1 MNATFLVAIGSSILS
16 QMGSPPRP
24 ERIEKVREIHAQ
36 RIVDEYA
43 WMRER
48 DNPKVL
54 DHLKAEN
61 AYAQQIM
68 AGAHTLQR
76 RLYDEMLGRIQ
87 QTDMSVPSREDGYLY
102 YYRTAEGKGYRTH
115 CRRKDEAGSPEQ
127 VTLDINAL
135 AAGKAF
141 LIAGP
146 FEVSPDTKILA
157 YGVDPTG
164 ARRWIIHFKDLT
176 TGQELE
182 DTVENASGSFT
193 WAADSKTYFY
203 GTLDPAVRSDKIWR
217 RRLGD
222 DPAAA
227 ELIHDEKDER
237 YSVSVGTTPS
247 EKYLLLRIGSMKTSE
262 VWYLDAKDTTGQF
275 RVIEPRREGVEYSVD
290 HHGDRFFIL
299 HNDGALNFTL
309 CEAPVATPARS
320 NWKTVIPHRADTF
333 LVRMQCFAGHMAIS
347 QRENGLQQ
355 IRVRRLSD
363 GAEHSVSM
371 PDAAYALSPSANT
384 EFQTA
389 RLRFEYSSP
398 ITPQSV
404 FEYDMESR
412 SRTLLKEQPVLGG
425 YDRTKY
431 TVERLQAP
439 APDGELVPVTVT
451 YRKDLK
457 RDGTSPCL
465 LVGYGSY
472 GSSSDPGFRSHPISL
487 LDRGFVYAVAHIRG
501 GSEKGRGWYEAG
513 RMMNKK
519 NTFTDFIA
527 AAEHLIG
534 QKYTSPQRL
543 AIRGGSA
550 GGLLMGAVIN
560 ARPDLFAVCVA
571 DVPFVD
577 VINSMLDPSLPLTV
591 TEFEQWGNP
600 AEKPAFDYMRTYSP
614 YDNVAAKDYPDI
626 LATTAWNDSQV
637 CFWEPAKWVAR
648 LRDRKTGDGIVVL
661 KTNLDSGHGGA
672 SDRYKA
678 IEEEAYR
685 YAFILDRLGIHD

>member
-1 MNATFLVAIGSSILS
+1 MNITLLVVAASIGL
-16 QMGSPPRP
+16 QPGTPPRP
-24 ERIEKVREIHAQ
+24 ERIEKVREIHGE

-48 DNPKVL
+48 ENPKVL
-54 DHLKAEN
+54 EHLRAEN
-61 AYAQQIM
+61 AYAKEVM
-68 AGAHTLQR
+68 ADAESLQR
-76 RLYDEMLGRIQ
+76 RLYDEMLGRIK
-87 QTDMSVPSREDGYLY
+87 QTDMSVPTREDGYLY
-102 YYRTAEGKGYRTH
+102 YFRTEEGKGYRTYG
-115 CRRKDEAGSPEQ
+115 RRKDQTDAPEE
-127 VTLDINAL
+127 VTLDVNAL

-146 FEVSPDTKILA
+146 FEVSPDTKVLA

-164 ARRWIIHFKDLT
+164 ARRWTIRFKDLT
-176 TGQELE
+176 TGKELE
-182 DTVENASGSFT
+182 DKVENASGNFT
-193 WAADSKTYFY
+193 WAADSRTYFY
-203 GTLDPAVRSDKIWR
+203 GTLDDAVRSDKVWR

-222 DPAAA
+222 DPSAA
-227 ELIHDEKDER
+227 ELIHHEKDER
-237 YSVSVGTTPS
+237 YSVGVGTTPS
-247 EKYLLLRIGSMKTSE
+247 EKYILLRLGSMKTSE
-262 VWYLDAKDTTGQF
+262 VWYLDAKDSTGQF

-309 CEAPVATPARS
+309 CEAPVAKPGRA
-320 NWKTVIPHRADTF
+320 NWRTVIPHREDTF
-333 LVRMQCFAGHMAIS
+333 LVRLQCFAGHLAIS

-363 GAEHSVSM
+363 GAEHMVSM

-384 EFQTA
+384 EFETA

-404 FEYDMESR
+404 FEYDMETR
-412 SRTLLKEQPVLGG
+412 ARTLLKEQPVLGG
-425 YDRTKY
+425 YDRTRY
-431 TVERLQAP
+431 TVERIQAP
-439 APDGELVPVTVT
+439 APDGQLVPVTVT
-451 YRKDLK
+451 YPKGLTRGGKN
-457 RDGTSPCL
+457 PCL
-465 LVGYGSY
+465 LVSYGSY
-472 GSSSDPGFRSHPISL
+472 GSSSDPSFRSHLVSL
-487 LDRGFVYAVAHIRG
+487 LDRGFVCATAHIRG
-501 GSEKGRGWYEAG
+501 GSDKGRGWYEAG
-513 RMMNKK
+513 RLMNKK

-527 AAEHLIG
+527 AAEFLVAE
-534 QKYTSPQRL
+534 KYTSPDRL

-560 ARPDLFAVCVA
+560 ASPDLFAVCIA

-577 VINSMLDPSLPLTV
+577 VINSMLDPGLPLTV
-591 TEFEQWGNP
+591 AEYEQWGNP
-600 AEKPAFDYMRTYSP
+600 NERAAFEYMRSYSP
-614 YDNVAAKDYPDI
+614 YDNVGAKGYPDI

-648 LRDRKTGDGIVVL
+648 LRDRKTGDGVVVL

-678 IEEEAYR
+678 IEEEAFR
-685 YAFILDRLGIHD
+685 YAFILDRLGIRE

>member
-1 MNATFLVAIGSSILS
+1 MNSALLLVVAASIGL
-16 QMGSPPRP
+16 QPGTPPKP
-24 ERIEKVREIHAQ
+24 ERVEKTREIHGE

-43 WMRER
+43 WMRDRE
-48 DNPKVL
+48 NPKVL
-54 DHLKAEN
+54 EHLRAEN
-61 AYAQQIM
+61 AYAKDVM
-68 AGAHTLQR
+68 ADAESLQR

-87 QTDMSVPSREDGYLY
+87 QTDMSVPTREDGYLY

-115 CRRKDEAGSPEQ
+115 CRRKDEAGAAEE
-127 VTLDINAL
+127 VTLDVNAL

-141 LIAGP
+141 LNAGP
-146 FEVSPDTKILA
+146 FEVSPDTKVLA

-164 ARRWIIHFKDLT
+164 ARRWTIRFKDLAT
-176 TGQELE
+176 DKELE
-182 DTVENASGSFT
+182 DKVENASGSFT
-193 WAADSKTYFY
+193 WAADSRTYFY
-203 GTLDPAVRSDKIWR
+203 GTLDDAVRSDKTWR

-222 DPAAA
+222 DPSAA
-227 ELIHDEKDER
+227 ELIHHEKDER

-247 EKYLLLRIGSMKTSE
+247 EKYILLRLGSMKTSE
-262 VWYLDAKDTTGQF
+262 VWYLDAKDSTGQF

-290 HHGDRFFIL
+290 HHGDRFFVL

-309 CEAPVATPARS
+309 CEAPVAKPGRA
-320 NWKTVIPHRADTF
+320 NWRTVIPHREDTF
-333 LVRMQCFAGHMAIS
+333 LVRTQGFTGHLAIS

-363 GAEHSVSM
+363 GAEHTVSM

-384 EFQTA
+384 EFETT

-412 SRTLLKEQPVLGG
+412 ERTLLKEQPVLGG

-431 TVERLQAP
+431 TVERVQAP
-439 APDGELVPVTVT
+439 APDGQQVPVTVT
-451 YRKDLK
+451 YRKDLA
-457 RDGTSPCL
+457 RDGRNPCL
-465 LVGYGSY
+465 LVSYGSY
-472 GSSSDPGFRSHPISL
+472 GASSDPSFRLHQVSL
-487 LDRGFVYAVAHIRG
+487 LDRGFVCATAHIRG
-501 GSEKGRGWYEAG
+501 GSDKGRGWYEAG
-513 RMMNKK
+513 RLMNKK

-527 AAEHLIG
+527 AADYLVA
-534 QKYTSPQRL
+534 QKYTSPDRL

-550 GGLLMGAVIN
+550 GGLLMGAVLN
-560 ARPDLFAVCVA
+560 ARPELFAVCIA

-577 VINSMLDPSLPLTV
+577 VINTMLDPALPLTV
-591 TEFEQWGNP
+591 TEYEQWGNP
-600 AEKPAFDYMRTYSP
+600 NEKAAFEYMRSYSP
-614 YDNVAAKDYPDI
+614 YDNVGAKGYPDI

-637 CFWEPAKWVAR
+637 CFWEPAKWVSR
-648 LRDRKTGDGIVVL
+648 LRDRKTGDGVVVL

-678 IEEEAYR
+678 IDEEAYR
-685 YAFILDRLGIHD
+685 YAFILDRLGIRE

>member
-1 MNATFLVAIGSSILS
+1 MNITLLVAVGTAAIS
-16 QMGSPPRP
+16 QVASPPKP
-24 ERIEKVREIHAQ
+24 ERIEKVREIHGE

-48 DNPKVL
+48 ENPKVL
-54 DHLKAEN
+54 EHLRAEN
-61 AYAQQIM
+61 AYAKDVM
-68 AGAHTLQR
+68 AGAVALQR
-76 RLYDEMLGRIQ
+76 RLYDEMLGRIK
-87 QTDMSVPSREDGYLY
+87 QTDMSVPTREDGYLY
-102 YYRTAEGKGYRTH
+102 YFRTEEGKGYRTH
-115 CRRKDEAGSPEQ
+115 CRRKDEAGATEE
-127 VTLDINAL
+127 VTLDVNAL

-141 LIAGP
+141 LIAAP
-146 FEVSPDTKILA
+146 FEVSPDTRTLA

-164 ARRWIIHFKDLT
+164 ARRWTIRFKDLA
-176 TGQELE
+176 TGE
-182 DTVENASGSFT
+182 DMEDVVEGAAGTFT
-193 WAADSKTYFY
+193 WAADGRTYYY
-203 GTLDPAVRSDKIWR
+203 GTIDDAVRSDKIWR

-222 DPAAA
+222 APSAA
-227 ELIHDEKDER
+227 ELIHQEKDER

-247 EKYLLLRIGSMKTSE
+247 EKYVLLRVGSTRTSE
-262 VWYLDAKDTTGQF
+262 VWHLDAKDTTGQF

-309 CEAPVATPARS
+309 CETPAAKPGRA
-320 NWKTVIPHRADTF
+320 NWTTVIPHRADTF

-355 IRVRRLSD
+355 IRVRRLKD
-363 GAEHSVSM
+363 GAEHAVSM

-384 EFQTA
+384 EFETT

-398 ITPQSV
+398 VTPQSV

-412 SRTLLKEQPVLGG
+412 QRTLLKEQPVLGG
-425 YDRTKY
+425 YDRSKY
-431 TVERLQAP
+431 TVERVQAP
-439 APDGELVPVTVT
+439 APDGQMVPLTIT
-451 YRKDLK
+451 YRKDLA
-457 RDGTSPCL
+457 RDGQSPCL
-465 LVGYGSY
+465 LVSYGSY
-472 GSSSDPGFRSHPISL
+472 GSSSDPGFRSHAVSL
-487 LDRGFVYAVAHIRG
+487 LDRGFVCATGHIRG
-501 GSEKGRGWYEAG
+501 GSEKGRGWYEDG

-519 NTFTDFIA
+519 NTFSDFIA
-527 AAEHLIG
+527 CAEYLVA
-534 QKYTSPQRL
+534 QKYTSPERL

-577 VINSMLDPSLPLTV
+577 VINSMLDPGLPLTV
-591 TEFEQWGNP
+591 TEYEQWGNP
-600 AEKPAFDYMRTYSP
+600 NEKAAFDYMRSYSP
-614 YDNVAAKDYPDI
+614 YDNVGARAYPDM

-648 LRDRKTGDGIVVL
+648 IRDQGTGDGVVVL

-678 IEEEAYR
+678 IDEEAYR
-685 YAFILDRLGIHD
+685 YAFILDRLGIRD